1 MSLRALQ
8 IRPFGASKTALAA
21 QPLRISVVCPRSPN
35 VLSLSFQHTKL
46 ARIRVVQPPGP
57 TTAQMLVTHH
67 TEHSTAIP
75 NVFDWGLAQLL
86 KQSPM
91 V

>member
-1 MSLRALQ
+1 MDSYVPSGTANKTILDRAGGSAFAYF
-8 IRPFGASKTALAA
+8 RPH
-21 QPLRISVVCPRSPN
+21 SPN
-35 VLSLSFQHTKL
+35 VLSLNFQHTKL
-46 ARIRVVQPPGP
+46 ARIRVAQPPGP
-57 TTAQMLVTHH
+57 TTAQMLVTYH